1 MWHKPQAATVR
12 TRYKCHH
19 ICQLSVHF
27 PQNKFV
33 PRQRANR
40 WMMWA
45 SAHFNGLPPAMFV
58 CAVYLFVLIFILGTF
73 SDSIN
78 FKMANN
84 LWFAVNDLWFRFT
97 RAARFSRKF
106 QVGVGWFRWTLFES
120 FSVLMKSSKT
130 FRYILSRVYIL
141 GHCHHRHTCSARYSQ
156 ALHRGLP
163 PSIGQPELAALF
175 E

>member
-1 MWHKPQAATVR
+1 MLKRRRKKRLAQLDKLTSLKKKVQCGIICLMWHKPQAETVR

-45 SAHFNGLPPAMFV
+45 SAHFNGLSPAMFV

-97 RAARFSRKF
+97 RAARFSRKL

-120 FSVLMKSSKT
+120 FSPRRFSS
-130 FRYILSRVYIL
+130 FDEIFENFQV
-141 GHCHHRHTCSARYSQ
+141 HSQ
-156 ALHRGLP
+156 
-163 PSIGQPELAALF
+163 
-175 E
+175 